1 MSLIILGNP
10 ALGPEMKAGTGMEQ
24 GEHAWP

>member
-10 ALGPEMKAGTGMEQ
+10 TLEPETKTGTGMEQ
-24 GEHAWP
+24 GERAWP